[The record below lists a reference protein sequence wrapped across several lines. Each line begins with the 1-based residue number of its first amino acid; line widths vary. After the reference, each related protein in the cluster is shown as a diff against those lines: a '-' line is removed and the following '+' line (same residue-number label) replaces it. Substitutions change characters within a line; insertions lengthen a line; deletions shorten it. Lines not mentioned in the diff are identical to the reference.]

1 VNDKPRPIRQPE
13 CRAWGDGPR
22 IGGMGFHA
30 PRLRKLHGDD
40 DERVDTYAVGFVQID
55 AEDDDWL
62 TMKRRRK

>member
-1 VNDKPRPIRQPE
+1 MSNKPRPIRQPE
-13 CRAWGDGPR
+13 CRAWSDGPR
-22 IGGMGFHA
+22 IDGVGFRV

-62 TMKRRRK
+62 TMKRKRK